1 MSDNILTTQNI
12 ILFFNSANIWYVS
25 VMTANEYESE
35 PDPERGSAI
44 RRRMDGLHRWF
55 GWLFRWQRAAVEG
68 GSGAPGWRRVR
79 PENERNQRTFPPSLR
94 DRRAGGGG
102 GPFRRLRRPVSITL
116 LALRAVRLI
125 NHLYKSPTQNAA
137 KCHRKKQTRTKFD
150 FVD

>member
-1 MSDNILTTQNI
+1 MSTSQNRIRNGEVRSGEEWMASIVDSVDYFADN
-12 ILFFNSANIWYVS
+12 
-25 VMTANEYESE
+25 
-35 PDPERGSAI
+35 
-44 RRRMDGLHRWF
+44 GLPWK
-55 GWLFRWQRAAVEG
+55 G